1 MSPEY
6 SACVIINDV
15 NAVFGVE
22 YFNKSMIF
30 RKFNCVTRFV
40 ELSNMC
46 ILINTFMESFLLST
60 LLEECGYNL

>member
-1 MSPEY
+1 MICSFLRTVSPEY

-22 YFNKSMIF
+22 YFIKSMIF
-30 RKFNCVTRFV
+30 RKFKCVTRFV

-46 ILINTFMESFLLST
+46 ILIRYFYGML
-60 LLEECGYNL
+60 